1 MKHYGTKI
9 EIADYLAHRENDNSS
24 VHDEL
29 RDGPSR
35 QLLHR
40 YITRYQ
46 VTHQDYYP
54 IDVGSIRWL
63 IGQSTTSQF
72 LSLEQMEPNTSR
84 PSFLFFKNTI
94 KSLETLRLS
103 IYYGQSQFGDREL
116 QEVPLFIQ
124 MEWMRNF
131 KTPPQIMH
139 CWTMISRFLQT
150 IQDIVPQ
157 ANPEWM
163 EQWFSVV
170 HSFWDFVLMDVRNHL
185 FFRTFRSID
194 EIPRFQHSVRWTMFF
209 FMFQTAEDTP
219 EMVRLKEI
227 ILSNAVFRKGI
238 RDFIETVE
246 VALDEIKP
254 VQFSRVNMSDDDTL
268 TGTQMDAEVTLIFE
282 ALNRNEWYQRWLAE
296 LLIDSCDRW
305 RSAMVDALERG
316 LDDCPRK
323 EVLAASMLWDVE
335 TIIAYIEPTVFE
347 KEHVHQVL
355 LALRNKVRRHVFALI
370 LNESWI

>member
-1 MKHYGTKI
+1 MKHYGTRI
-9 EIADYLAHRENDNSS
+9 EIADYIANRENDNSS
-24 VHDEL
+24 IHDEL

-170 HSFWDFVLMDVRNHL
+170 HSFWDFVLMYVRNHL
-185 FFRTFRSID
+185 FFPEAVNIHVWGKELIYKLSIG
-194 EIPRFQHSVRWTMFF
+194 
-209 FMFQTAEDTP
+209 
-219 EMVRLKEI
+219 K
-227 ILSNAVFRKGI
+227 
-238 RDFIETVE
+238 
-246 VALDEIKP
+246 
-254 VQFSRVNMSDDDTL
+254 
-268 TGTQMDAEVTLIFE
+268 
-282 ALNRNEWYQRWLAE
+282 
-296 LLIDSCDRW
+296 
-305 RSAMVDALERG
+305 
-316 LDDCPRK
+316 
-323 EVLAASMLWDVE
+323 
-335 TIIAYIEPTVFE
+335 
-347 KEHVHQVL
+347 
-355 LALRNKVRRHVFALI
+355 
-370 LNESWI
+370 